1 MSKYYG
7 KVVLVTGASSG
18 IGKAIA
24 ACLAGKGYIVYGES
38 GPVKM
43 LQMDVC
49 SEESVKAA
57 VEKVLELEGELGIV
71 INNAGTGIA
80 GSVEDTSSEEAMQQF
95 DANFFGMH
103 RVIRQVLPSMRKYG
117 RGLIINI
124 SSVGAIFPIPFQSM
138 YVASKAAVEG
148 MSGSLRNELRPYGIK
163 VAVVEPGDTKTGFTG
178 SRQLVKAGGKGS
190 VYSEQSGRSVAVM
203 ERDEMNGHDPAM
215 VAKVVEKLVRRR
227 NPPVCVVV
235 GVKYKLLVFLKRLVP
250 KTAESFV
257 VSKMYEG

>member
-1 MSKYYG
+1 
-7 KVVLVTGASSG
+7 
-18 IGKAIA
+18 
-24 ACLAGKGYIVYGES
+24 
-38 GPVKM
+38 M
-43 LQMDVC
+43 LSMDVTC
-49 SEESVKAA
+49 DTSVETAIQAVLSEEGRVD
-57 VEKVLELEGELGIV
+57 VLIS
-71 INNAGTGIA
+71 NAGTGIA
-80 GSVEDTSSEEAMQQF
+80 GAIEDTSVEEAKGQLET
-95 DANFFGMH
+95 NFFGTL
-103 RVIRQVLPSMRKYG
+103 RVIQSLLPVMRAQGYG
-117 RGLIINI
+117 RIIALSSVAGVISIPYQAHYSASKIAMEGLIEALRHEI
-124 SSVGAIFPIPFQSM
+124 APF
-138 YVASKAAVEG
+138 
-148 MSGSLRNELRPYGIK
+148 GIK
-163 VAVVEPGDTKTGFTG
+163 ACLVEPGDTKTGFTG